1 MSFHALRPADRT
13 ARVFMSSSH
22 DGIYLR
28 RLQALFAHL
37 GRAAANYGRIR
48 RDERHLSG
56 MSEQELLDIGLSRV
70 GRNRFLRLTE
80 ADNSQTPEA

>member
-1 MSFHALRPADRT
+1 MSFHALRSPDRT
-13 ARVFMSSSH
+13 ARVFISSPQ
-22 DGIYLR
+22 DKTYLR

-48 RDERHLSG
+48 RDERHLSE

-70 GRNRFLRLTE
+70 GRGRFLRLTE
-80 ADNSQTPEA
+80 ADNSQTPET